1 MHIAYNT
8 VSLSKWARQWL
19 TARCLPFPATSEGRI
34 RNLGL
39 SLDFFGTSFP
49 LWIKS
54 RNRDL
59 LGAPA
64 YTLRITV
71 LDYQLLG
78 PLFQQHMHDL
88 EETKENSWTKTNR
101 HLRWLGSYL
110 RLQNKFRVVKVK
122 DLTMWAVFLQRDL
135 IKELPFTWNNH
146 NHTSGELSSKV
157 ASEWECDSLRELV
170 SNLSENPV
178 MSPWSSLGR
187 SGISSLSKFCS
198 FSSDKIS
205 LVPASPTTEAPSD
218 LPASRPRT
226 WNQFFSSSG
235 YQCTQ
240 VPRTLI
246 HNTHVIVQRTNIFQ
260 SSQL

>member
-1 MHIAYNT
+1 MIHWVCPNGYGND
-8 VSLSKWARQWL
+8 WL
-19 TARCLPFPATSEGRI
+19 LCASPFQHHLKVESEI
-34 RNLGL
+34 LDFL
-39 SLDFFGTSFP
+39 CLDFFGTSFP

-64 YTLRITV
+64 YTLRIIV
-71 LDYQLLG
+71 LDYQVLG

-157 ASEWECDSLRELV
+157 ASE
-170 SNLSENPV
+170 
-178 MSPWSSLGR
+178 
-187 SGISSLSKFCS
+187 
-198 FSSDKIS
+198 
-205 LVPASPTTEAPSD
+205 
-218 LPASRPRT
+218 
-226 WNQFFSSSG
+226 
-235 YQCTQ
+235 
-240 VPRTLI
+240 
-246 HNTHVIVQRTNIFQ
+246 
-260 SSQL
+260 